1 LLTPQE
7 REILAEEILATIIPT
22 PAEWESAWVK
32 ECESRIAA
40 VDRGEMAVYDFDDV
54 MAKLRGDFV
63 GRVSVASRP
72 QNGGTRQFDNQS
84 CNIQK
89 ERNNE

>member
-1 LLTPQE
+1 MGHAQIETLVAQAKLLTPQE
-7 REILAEEILATIIPT
+7 RKILATIIPT

-32 ECESRIAA
+32 ESESRIAA

-63 GRVSVASRP
+63 GRVSAA
-72 QNGGTRQFDNQS
+72 
-84 CNIQK
+84 
-89 ERNNE
+89 

>member
-1 LLTPQE
+1 MEHANIESLVAQAKLLTPQE

-32 ECESRIAA
+32 ECESRIDA

-54 MAKLRGDFV
+54 MAKLR
-63 GRVSVASRP
+63 SRLK
-72 QNGGTRQFDNQS
+72 Q
-84 CNIQK
+84 I
-89 ERNNE
+89 